1 MISAEDL
8 LKPSSP
14 DKPCG
19 DDLSYDPGF
28 QELETLM
35 RGKPETQFSPA
46 EDPNWK
52 QLKERC
58 LELWA
63 RSKDLRLATALS
75 LAALKTD
82 GLPAF
87 REALALIKGLIERH
101 WDTVHPLLDPA
112 ENNDPTLRVNTIA
125 ALATP
130 IGTYGDPMRLLERLQ
145 EAALTSSVQMGRF
158 SLADI
163 LRSENG
169 VSGPDGKLP
178 APMAQIEAAF
188 RDTKV
193 EDLQTIYQ
201 AATEAIGLATG
212 IDEAL
217 TRTLGAD
224 QAPDLDLLPAQL
236 REVQKRLIPY
246 LPAGAAP
253 APEAEAAS
261 TGQTGGTAPAPKAIS
276 GEVQSRQ
283 DVVKIIEKI
292 CDYYK
297 RAEPSSPVPYVLKR
311 AQRLAEMDFMQI
323 IDDLSPDSVKE
334 IQRITGEPKTEA

>member
-8 LKPSSP
+8 LKPISP
-14 DKPCG
+14 EKPCG
-19 DDLSYDPGF
+19 DDLSYDPSF
-28 QELETLM
+28 QELETIM

-63 RSKDLRLATALS
+63 RSKDLRLATTLS
-75 LAALKTD
+75 LAVLKTE

-87 REALALIKGLIERH
+87 REALALIKGLIDRH

-145 EAALTSSVQMGRF
+145 EATLTDSVQMGRF

-163 LRSENG
+163 LRSESG
-169 VSGPDGKLP
+169 VAGAEGKP
-178 APMAQIEAAF
+178 AATPAQIEAAF
-188 RDTKV
+188 RDTKA
-193 EDLQTIYQ
+193 EELQAVYQ
-201 AATEAIGLATG
+201 AATDAIGLATG
-212 IDEAL
+212 IDEVL

-224 QAPDLDLLPAQL
+224 KAPDLDLLPAQL
-236 REVQKRLIPY
+236 KEVQKRLIPY

-253 APEAEAAS
+253 PPEAEAAS
-261 TGQTGGTAPAPKAIS
+261 AAQTGGTAPLAKGIS

-283 DVVKIIEKI
+283 DVVKMIEKI
-292 CDYYK
+292 CNYYE
-297 RAEPSSPVPYVLKR
+297 RSEPSSPVPFVLKR

-323 IDDLSPDSVKE
+323 IDDMSPDSVKE
-334 IQRITGEPKTEA
+334 IQRITGEPKSEG